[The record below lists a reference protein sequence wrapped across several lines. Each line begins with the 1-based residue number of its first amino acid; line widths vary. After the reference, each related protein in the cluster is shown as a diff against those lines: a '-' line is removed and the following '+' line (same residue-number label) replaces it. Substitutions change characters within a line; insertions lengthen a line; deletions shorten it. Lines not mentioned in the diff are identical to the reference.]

1 MVEFAECSS
10 LSLTYD
16 ATGKVSVSLGV
27 LRDDGGEINYSGYT
41 SPFWGG
47 ESFNLVIMS
56 ASQRPI
62 IGGTW
67 HEWSLSMEGVTD

>member
-16 ATGKVSVSLGV
+16 ATGKVTASLGV
-27 LRDDGGEINYSGYT
+27 VRDDSGEIGYDNYT
-41 SPFWGG
+41 DPRWGG
-47 ESFNLVIMS
+47 EDFTFIIMA

-62 IGGTW
+62 VGGTW
-67 HEWSLSMEGVTD
+67 HEWSLSMEGVTE